1 MVTIPDPQSIGLA
14 AVELLTDADKWRAA
28 SLAGIRRVETYYDQ
42 EQMFARYRAIYEA
55 HAWQA

>member
-1 MVTIPDPQSIGLA
+1 MGIADPQSLGVA
-14 AVELLTDADKWRAA
+14 AVALLTDRGKWDAA
-28 SLAGIRRVETYYDQ
+28 SRAGVQRVEQYYNQ